1 MIVALFEIQ
10 NPILVV
16 CPFIGLVCIALSCF
30 YFFGML
36 IYSLI
41 ADEKGLPQPLNDDYL
56 IGKINIRIWL
66 GLAILG
72 VIFMII

>member
-1 MIVALFEIQ
+1 MIVALFKIQ
-10 NPILVV
+10 NPILMF
-16 CPFIGLVCIALSCF
+16 CPAIGLVCIVLFCL
-30 YFFGML
+30 YFFGMMV
-36 IYSLI
+36 YSLI

>member
-1 MIVALFEIQ
+1 MIVALFKIQ

-16 CPFIGLVCIALSCF
+16 CPFIGLVCIALFCF

-41 ADEKGLPQPLNDDYL
+41 ANEKGWPEPLDDDYL
-56 IGKINIRIWL
+56 IGKINIRVWL
-66 GLAILG
+66 GLGILG